1 MVNDNFIQECK
12 NRAYAN
18 RLGKLEI
25 DGIDLPITNNDN
37 LQRITLDNSCYVDGN
52 IIGTIYIKKLT
63 GEFVAFDKNIQLV
76 DKSLNAEIGVKY
88 TDNTTEYIGMG
99 KYNIHSIKDEKT
111 SSMSQIIAYDNLI
124 KKIDDVYVCGIDYSQ
139 GNITIKELYIDLCNQ
154 LELIPK
160 NVEFLNNNIPISN
173 NPFRK
178 NEKNRVVLQTIL
190 KIACS
195 FSVIDNDQIDLCWL
209 STNEVPD
216 YIFEKSDYSTLEG
229 GIVKYGPV
237 NSLTIKNSQVDD
249 ENVSVEDTES
259 VSING
264 ETSIIINEDYI
275 LNTPELRE
283 MAINN
288 IFNRINGL
296 TYYDTKL
303 ITYYGKPFLPIG
315 AKIRIMINDN
325 DYIDTY
331 NLKHYFEYDGTF
343 NSTIESPSLT
353 KEAIKVKQNANSLAE
368 KLYDTAINVDK
379 QNEKINAIVM
389 EQENQFSKVSQIE
402 ITNNSIQNTVNSL
415 KTITDDISNHT
426 STIEKSVT
434 QLQTDTYTKLQIDA
448 KLIDGSV
455 KKISTTTLTAD
466 ENGLTVDKGDNSK
479 TKTNIDADGLE
490 ILDKTG
496 SSEEVLLE
504 AKYDEEIGETRVRG
518 RNFVVEKYLTIG
530 KHSRIE
536 DYENGTGVFYLG

>member
-1 MVNDNFIQECK
+1 
-12 NRAYAN
+12 
-18 RLGKLEI
+18 
-25 DGIDLPITNNDN
+25 
-37 LQRITLDNSCYVDGN
+37 
-52 IIGTIYIKKLT
+52 
-63 GEFVAFDKNIQLV
+63 
-76 DKSLNAEIGVKY
+76 
-88 TDNTTEYIGMG
+88 
-99 KYNIHSIKDEKT
+99 
-111 SSMSQIIAYDNLI
+111 
-124 KKIDDVYVCGIDYSQ
+124 
-139 GNITIKELYIDLCNQ
+139 
-154 LELIPK
+154 
-160 NVEFLNNNIPISN
+160 
-173 NPFRK
+173 
-178 NEKNRVVLQTIL
+178 
-190 KIACS
+190 
-195 FSVIDNDQIDLCWL
+195 
-209 STNEVPD
+209 
-216 YIFEKSDYSTLEG
+216 
-229 GIVKYGPV
+229 
-237 NSLTIKNSQVDD
+237 
-249 ENVSVEDTES
+249 
-259 VSING
+259 
-264 ETSIIINEDYI
+264 
-275 LNTPELRE
+275 LRE
-283 MAINN
+283 IAINN

-315 AKIRIMINDN
+315 AKIRIIINDN
-325 DYIDTY
+325 DYVDTY